1 MASTTT
7 NKHPFLLAAAVA
19 HGVLALGHTVR
30 SITKQYRLPA
40 QLTVPVDK
48 RSRPIQTPNN
58 QHPPHRPPRRR
69 QSRVVRRQRI
79 LRYHG

>member
-30 SITKQYRLPA
+30 
-40 QLTVPVDK
+40 
-48 RSRPIQTPNN
+48 
-58 QHPPHRPPRRR
+58 
-69 QSRVVRRQRI
+69 
-79 LRYHG
+79 